1 LLGDAPIA
9 RFVFGTE
16 AKRRKV
22 PQLKKDG
29 WPIFDVAGKNAARPD
44 ILREEVVRRE
54 RASVA
59 THDSGKAA

>member
-1 LLGDAPIA
+1 MATKSDGLALLLGDAPIA

-44 ILREEVVRRE
+44 SLR
-54 RASVA
+54 
-59 THDSGKAA
+59 

>member
-1 LLGDAPIA
+1 VATKSDGLALLLGDAPIA

-29 WPIFDVAGKNAARPD
+29 WPIFDVAEKTPPGPIACAR
-44 ILREEVVRRE
+44 RW
-54 RASVA
+54 
-59 THDSGKAA
+59 